1 MLAGHQVPD
10 LKDFFL
16 DRQGLVE
23 TVLSYLQHTTPCF
36 AAGVLLVDEG
46 DAEVVLHR
54 CRPVDDLFLQ
64 AMQQRL
70 MRSYWLFAG
79 TALAEPEVRV
89 TVHGV
94 AVSGPYEPPRSL
106 LTTPILTGGPVSGMI
121 AIASIF
127 PDAFCSGD
135 LCTLSV
141 LAARAATSLG
151 NVRLA
156 AWREAP

>member
-1 MLAGHQVPD
+1 VQTLA
-10 LKDFFL
+10 DFCL
-16 DRQGLVE
+16 DRQGIAE
-23 TVLSYLQHTTPCF
+23 TVLSYLRHTTPCF

-46 DAEVVLHR
+46 CAEVVLCR

-70 MRSYWLFAG
+70 MRSYRLFAG
-79 TALAEPEVRV
+79 TALAEPAVQV
-89 TVHGV
+89 TVLGE

-106 LTTPILTGGPVSGMI
+106 LTTPILSGGPVSGMI

-141 LAARAATSLG
+141 LAAKAAMSLG
-151 NVRLA
+151 NARLA
-156 AWREAP
+156 ALRQAP